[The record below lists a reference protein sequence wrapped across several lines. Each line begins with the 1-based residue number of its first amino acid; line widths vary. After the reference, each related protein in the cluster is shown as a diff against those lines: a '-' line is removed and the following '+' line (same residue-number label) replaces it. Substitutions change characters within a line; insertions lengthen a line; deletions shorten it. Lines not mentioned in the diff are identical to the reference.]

1 MVLLELNPEIAAFP
15 GSATKSTN
23 CQMVIVHFFYG
34 VSDLSALHVLEEEL
48 DTTVQ
53 RNMVG
58 EYHGNEMSSDNGD
71 GYLFILGDSA
81 EKIFTCV
88 KPLLQSFYFMDRS
101 IVTLRSGGIS
111 DTSAKELNY
120 LIRYSKLSDN

>member
-1 MVLLELNPEIAAFP
+1 MVLIELNPEITSFQ
-15 GSATKSTN
+15 GATNKSTN

-48 DTTVQ
+48 NSTVQ

-58 EYHGNEMSSDNGD
+58 EYHGNEMSVDNGD
-71 GYLFILGDSA
+71 GYLFILGDDA
-81 EKIFTCV
+81 ERIFNCV

-101 IVTLRSGGIS
+101 MVTLRTGSIS
-111 DTSAKELNY
+111 DPTAKELNY
-120 LIRYSKLSDN
+120 LIRYSKLNQN

>member
-1 MVLLELNPEIAAFP
+1 MVLLELNPEINAFQGAAN
-15 GSATKSTN
+15 KSLN

-48 DTTVQ
+48 DSAVQ

-71 GYLFILGDSA
+71 GYLFILGDNA
-81 EKIFTCV
+81 EKIFTCI
-88 KPLLQSFYFMDRS
+88 KPLLQNFYFMDRS
-101 IVTLRSGGIS
+101 MVTLRSGTMN
-111 DTSAKELNY
+111 DLSAQEMNHV
-120 LIRYSKLSDN
+120 IRFSKLNQN

>member
-1 MVLLELNPEIAAFP
+1 MVLVELNPEITFQ
-15 GSATKSTN
+15 GATNTSTN

-48 DTTVQ
+48 NSTVQ

-58 EYHGNEMSSDNGD
+58 EYHGNEMSVDNGD
-71 GYLFILGDSA
+71 GYLFILGDDA
-81 EKIFTCV
+81 ERIFNCV

-101 IVTLRSGGIS
+101 MVTLRTGSIS
-111 DTSAKELNY
+111 DPTAKELNY
-120 LIRYSKLSDN
+120 LIRYSKLNQN